1 LVLLHTSNQCMGSGK
16 RKANRRRGFNH
27 RARGTPRAPPN
38 KKKNKGG
45 HDNEAKQPKRR
56 RKTEAE
62 TLLPDGPALC
72 LAKSEIDAARLAA
85 DAVVQAARANLTSTF
100 TKDGFRGLV
109 FPGMRESDTEILSS
123 PVALK
128 EHLSSLAWDTWP
140 SKVEGTTMSSRLHF
154 GRPRIVRRETLYPKY
169 NWGSMVSATEAFC
182 RPAPPVIEVLMRAV
196 GVAVAKEF
204 PDEFKEIQSAGGV
217 KPEDCRW
224 SVTVTCMGVG
234 ATEIL
239 LRGKGVR
246 SSCACALCGTCGP
259 CTLKVMRKRGSVWYN
274 ADRAPSQTRPP
285 LLTLPHSPCYCPL
298 ASPIAPLSPS
308 PPPHPPPPPSS
319 NPPPPPSALLV
330 RRLSDFT
337 SVLINGYTGI
347 QKIPPHQDL

>member
-1 LVLLHTSNQCMGSGK
+1 MGSGG
-16 RKANRRRGFNH
+16 RKANRRRGFNQQRK
-27 RARGTPRAPPN
+27 RAAPLHGKPN
-38 KKKNKGG
+38 KKKG
-45 HDNEAKQPKRR
+45 DNEPAPKRR
-56 RKTEAE
+56 KNAE
-62 TLLPDGPALC
+62 LRRLGTDGSALC
-72 LAKSEIDAARLAA
+72 LAASDVDAARLAA

-100 TKDGFRGLV
+100 TKDDFRGLV
-109 FPGMRESDTEILSS
+109 FPGMGESDTEILSS

-128 EHLSSLAWDTWP
+128 EHLSSLTWDTWP

-154 GRPRIVRRETLYPKY
+154 GRSRIVRRETLYPKY

-308 PPPHPPPPPSS
+308 PHPHTPSS